1 MPDSHPKGLYMAPVK
16 LGPKGQIVIPKE
28 VRDMFGIGPGD
39 RLMLMADETRG
50 IALCNYDDVRRALE
64 ATGVPQRFFAAE
76 GAVSTSDAE
85 VRAAAAENGAAGLPG
100 IPGFPGAAGMSG
112 MAGFP
117 GVPGMPNVP
126 GMPDGK
132 GGFPAPGVFAPQD
145 GGAPQDAQ
153 GRPNAPN
160 EPDGSDERQTDAAP
174 ADNTEEAEA

>member
-64 ATGVPQRFFAAE
+64 AAGVPQRFFAAE
-76 GAVSTSDAE
+76 GAVSTRDAE

-100 IPGFPGAAGMSG
+100 IPGFPGAAGMPG

-117 GVPGMPNVP
+117 GVP

-145 GGAPQDAQ
+145 GDVPQD
-153 GRPNAPN
+153 APN
-160 EPDGSDERQTDAAP
+160 EPDGSGERQANAAP
-174 ADNTEEAEA
+174 ADTTKEAEA